1 MIWINMS
8 PFPITKRLHATFNR
22 GNRSTAT
29 FKYKNEQHLKLQ
41 AKLKLNQELQ
51 NHEFKD
57 ARLEFTVKVVYISK
71 GDEAESKSQSLNN
84 LLLVHK

>member
-1 MIWINMS
+1 MS

-41 AKLKLNQELQ
+41 AKLKLELQ